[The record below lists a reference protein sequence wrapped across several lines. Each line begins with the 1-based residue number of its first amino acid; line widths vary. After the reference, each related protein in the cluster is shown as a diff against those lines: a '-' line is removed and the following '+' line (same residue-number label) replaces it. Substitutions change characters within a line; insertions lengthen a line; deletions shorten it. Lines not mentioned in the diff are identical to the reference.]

1 MAEKNDKFLNE
12 LIKYHV
18 SGQLKVAPEH
28 ISERVLDYMQKPA
41 GKTYNSFR
49 KKFFDINEKLG
60 LKQYLIPYL
69 MSSHPG
75 CELDDAIE
83 LAEFLRDTHYQPEQV
98 QDFYPTP
105 GTLSTAMYYTGLN
118 PMDMKPVYIPKDRH
132 EKAMQR
138 ALLQFSNPKN
148 YDLVHEALVKAHR
161 EDLIGYGRNCL
172 IKPRKGDWSYEER
185 GNSKGGKSSPRGKGS
200 NNKGNSRGNDSRNK
214 SNRVR
219 DNSNKKS
226 DRNSK
231 ARKKRR

>member
-1 MAEKNDKFLNE
+1 M
-12 LIKYHV
+12 
-18 SGQLKVAPEH
+18 
-28 ISERVLDYMQKPA
+28 
-41 GKTYNSFR
+41 
-49 KKFFDINEKLG
+49 
-60 LKQYLIPYL
+60 
-69 MSSHPG
+69 
-75 CELDDAIE
+75 
-83 LAEFLRDTHYQPEQV
+83 AEFLRDTHYQPEQV

-185 GNSKGGKSSPRGKGS
+185 GNSGGKGKNSKGGKSSSRGKVS
-200 NNKGNSRGNDSRNK
+200 NSKGK
-214 SNRVR
+214 SNRGR
-219 DNSNKKS
+219 DNTNRKS
-226 DRNSK
+226 SGNSK